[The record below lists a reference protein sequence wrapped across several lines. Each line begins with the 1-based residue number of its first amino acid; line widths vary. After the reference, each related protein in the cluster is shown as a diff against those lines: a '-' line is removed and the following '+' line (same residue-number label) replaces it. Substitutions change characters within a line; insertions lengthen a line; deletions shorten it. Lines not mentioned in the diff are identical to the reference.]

1 MNNEHYPSPSAKGD
15 GWSGVLFITHYSLLI
30 VKGSFTMG
38 KMPEKKYYAIGEVS
52 KLTEVKPHILR
63 YWEDEFPLLRPK
75 KNRAGNRA
83 YRTHDLKVVFL
94 IKRLLREEHY
104 TAEAALAKLKENR
117 DFVRAQLDRPIEDWI
132 APTNF
137 TDRMKQDLHV
147 LLKMI
152 EQC

>member
-1 MNNEHYPSPSAKGD
+1 
-15 GWSGVLFITHYSLLI
+15 
-30 VKGSFTMG
+30 MG
-38 KMPEKKYYAIGEVS
+38 KIREKKYYAIGEVS

-83 YRTHDLKVVFL
+83 YRAHDLKIVFL

-104 TAEAALAKLKENR
+104 TAEAALQKLKEDR
-117 DFVRAQLDRPIEDWI
+117 DFVKAQLDRPLGDWI
-132 APTNF
+132 APPSL

-152 EQC
+152 KQW

>member
-1 MNNEHYPSPSAKGD
+1 
-15 GWSGVLFITHYSLLI
+15 
-30 VKGSFTMG
+30 MG
-38 KMPEKKYYAIGEVS
+38 KMPQKKYYAIGEVS

-94 IKRLLREEHY
+94 IKRLLREDHY
-104 TAEAALAKLKENR
+104 TAEAALQKLKEDR
-117 DFVRAQLDRPIEDWI
+117 DFVKAQLDRPLGDWI
-132 APTNF
+132 APPSL

-152 EQC
+152 EQW

>member
-1 MNNEHYPSPSAKGD
+1 
-15 GWSGVLFITHYSLLI
+15 
-30 VKGSFTMG
+30 MG

-83 YRTHDLKVVFL
+83 YRAHDLKVVFL
-94 IKRLLREEHY
+94 IRQLLREEHY
-104 TAEAALAKLKENR
+104 ATEAALAKLKEDR
-117 DFVRAQLDRPIEDWI
+117 DFVRAQLDRPLGDWI
-132 APTNF
+132 APPSP
-137 TDRMKQDLHV
+137 TDRIKQDLHV

-152 EQC
+152 EQW